1 MANPSISQNRTT
13 GPQPDLA
20 DLLALWKKD
29 ILLNLN
35 CHHVATIQSFDPEK
49 QTVSATINYK
59 KTYFQRS
66 SDGVYQP
73 VLKDYALL
81 IDVPV
86 IIMQGGNGSLTMP
99 IAQGDE
105 CIILFN
111 DRDID
116 NWFQS
121 GQVQGTATSR
131 LHSFSDG
138 FALIGVNNSRN
149 SLSGYDPV
157 RAALNNGTTR
167 VAVGANKILIENMT
181 TTLNTQLQALTTQLT
196 MLTAALATLTVT
208 GVTSGS
214 SASGPPA
221 NALAITAIGTNI
233 SSIATQIG
241 SLLE

>member
-1 MANPSISQNRTT
+1 MANPTIQQNRTT
-13 GPQPDLA
+13 GPDPDLA
-20 DLLALWKKD
+20 DLFQLWKKD
-29 ILLNLN
+29 ILLNFN
-35 CHHVATIQSFDPEK
+35 CHHVATIQSFDSAK
-49 QTVSATINYK
+49 QTVTATINYK
-59 KTYFQRS
+59 KTYILKGT
-66 SDGVYQP
+66 DNVYSP

-86 IIMQGGNGSLTMP
+86 IIIQGGNASLTMP
-99 IAQGDE
+99 ITQGDE

-138 FALIGVNNSRN
+138 FALIGVNNLRKV
-149 SLSGYDPV
+149 LSGYDAT

-196 MLTAALATLTVT
+196 MLTAALAALTVT
-208 GVTSGS
+208 GVQGGGGTSGV
-214 SASGPPA
+214 PA
-221 NALAITAIGTNI
+221 NAAAITAIGTNI
-233 SSIATQIG
+233 SNIATQLG
-241 SLLE
+241 NLLE